1 MLIVRY
7 FDLVLILA
15 AAPIMLLIGVPAL
28 GYGVGVGAWIV
39 LRLLGAVVGG
49 RAAQIS
55 DPRLELP
62 LRLGYMIGRLFALAM
77 TVIIVRNADGQDS
90 ALTALF
96 VIVAAFTTQLVSS
109 IADRPR
115 SR

>member
-1 MLIVRY
+1 
-7 FDLVLILA
+7 
-15 AAPIMLLIGVPAL
+15 
-28 GYGVGVGAWIV
+28 
-39 LRLLGAVVGG
+39 
-49 RAAQIS
+49 
-55 DPRLELP
+55 
-62 LRLGYMIGRLFALAM
+62 M